1 MTRAPADR
9 YFEDIC
15 SYYGKS
21 IIVVASRS
29 ATKFAPRKF
38 FVQKIEFGWIGRV
51 KSPISS
57 LRMNFVRTVTF
68 AIAMAVIGSSAAT
81 TASPQTTAVAPR
93 AELVDI
99 NRATLA
105 ELKTLPGV
113 GEAYAL
119 AIIKHRPYKNKTQL
133 RSKRAIPLA
142 AYKKI
147 KDQIIA
153 KQ

>member
-1 MTRAPADR
+1 
-9 YFEDIC
+9 
-15 SYYGKS
+15 
-21 IIVVASRS
+21 
-29 ATKFAPRKF
+29 
-38 FVQKIEFGWIGRV
+38 
-51 KSPISS
+51 
-57 LRMNFVRTVTF
+57 MNFVRTVTF
-68 AIAMAVIGSSAAT
+68 ALAMAVIGFSAAAPAPQHKA
-81 TASPQTTAVAPR
+81 TAAPQ

-99 NRATLA
+99 NHATLI

-133 RSKRAIPLA
+133 RSKGAIPLA

-147 KDQIIA
+147 KDHIIA

>member
-1 MTRAPADR
+1 
-9 YFEDIC
+9 
-15 SYYGKS
+15 
-21 IIVVASRS
+21 
-29 ATKFAPRKF
+29 
-38 FVQKIEFGWIGRV
+38 
-51 KSPISS
+51 
-57 LRMNFVRTVTF
+57 MNFVRTITF
-68 AIAMAVIGSSAAT
+68 ATAMALIGSSAAT
-81 TASPQTTAVAPR
+81 TAPQQTPPQQTTTAAPP

-99 NRATLA
+99 NHATLI

-133 RSKRAIPLA
+133 RSKGAIPLA

-147 KDQIIA
+147 KDHIIA

>member
-1 MTRAPADR
+1 
-9 YFEDIC
+9 
-15 SYYGKS
+15 
-21 IIVVASRS
+21 
-29 ATKFAPRKF
+29 
-38 FVQKIEFGWIGRV
+38 
-51 KSPISS
+51 
-57 LRMNFVRTVTF
+57 MNFVRTITF
-68 AIAMAVIGSSAAT
+68 AIATAVIGFSAAT
-81 TASPQTTAVAPR
+81 TAPPQTTNAAPR

-99 NRATLA
+99 NHATLI

-133 RSKRAIPLA
+133 RSKGAIPLA

-147 KDQIIA
+147 KDHIIA

>member
-1 MTRAPADR
+1 
-9 YFEDIC
+9 
-15 SYYGKS
+15 
-21 IIVVASRS
+21 
-29 ATKFAPRKF
+29 
-38 FVQKIEFGWIGRV
+38 
-51 KSPISS
+51 
-57 LRMNFVRTVTF
+57 
-68 AIAMAVIGSSAAT
+68 MAVIGSFAAT
-81 TASPQTTAVAPR
+81 TAPQATRVVPR
-93 AELVDI
+93 ADLIDI
-99 NRATLA
+99 NHATLL

-133 RSKRAIPLA
+133 RSKGAIPLA

>member
-1 MTRAPADR
+1 M
-9 YFEDIC
+9 
-15 SYYGKS
+15 K
-21 IIVVASRS
+21 
-29 ATKFAPRKF
+29 
-38 FVQKIEFGWIGRV
+38 
-51 KSPISS
+51 
-57 LRMNFVRTVTF
+57 FVRTITF
-68 AIAMAVIGSSAAT
+68 AVAMAVIGSSAAT
-81 TASPQTTAVAPR
+81 TAPPQTTTDAPL

-99 NRATLA
+99 NHATLI

-133 RSKRAIPLA
+133 RSKGAIPLA

-147 KDQIIA
+147 KDHIIA

>member
-1 MTRAPADR
+1 MTKAPADQD
-9 YFEDIC
+9 FEDIC
-15 SYYGKS
+15 SYYGKR
-21 IIVVASRS
+21 ILAVASRFATES
-29 ATKFAPRKF
+29 APYNSLCEKL
-38 FVQKIEFGWIGRV
+38 
-51 KSPISS
+51 KSAERLRQMSISS

-68 AIAMAVIGSSAAT
+68 AIAMAVIGSSAPV
-81 TASPQTTAVAPR
+81 TAPPQTTTVAPR

-99 NRATLA
+99 NHATLS

-133 RSKRAIPLA
+133 RSKGAIPLA

-153 KQ
+153 RQ

>member
-1 MTRAPADR
+1 
-9 YFEDIC
+9 
-15 SYYGKS
+15 
-21 IIVVASRS
+21 
-29 ATKFAPRKF
+29 
-38 FVQKIEFGWIGRV
+38 
-51 KSPISS
+51 
-57 LRMNFVRTVTF
+57 MNFVRTITF
-68 AIAMAVIGSSAAT
+68 ALAMALIGFSAAATGPQRT
-81 TASPQTTAVAPR
+81 TAAAAT

-99 NRATLA
+99 NHATLI

-133 RSKRAIPLA
+133 RSKGAIPLA
-142 AYKKI
+142 AYRKI